1 MKKIGIIG
9 AGHMGN
15 GIAQKTAQEGL
26 FVVMVDIKDEFV
38 ERGMNT
44 IRSTLE
50 EGVKRQILQPEQVE
64 EIMGRIVG
72 TTDLKDVADCDLVIE
87 AVFEDMDV
95 KNELFANLDRICQEK
110 TILATNTST
119 FSVDEL
125 SQSTNRA
132 DRFVGLHF
140 FYHPA
145 KNRLLEIIPGSR
157 TSAETLK
164 ASQKYSKLSGKID
177 LLAKDAPGFVVNRYF
192 TPLNNEAF
200 RVYEEGIANIPTI
213 DHAAKELL
221 GVGMGPFLI
230 VNVTGVPLALHTQ
243 VVLHERL
250 GIFYKPAAILV
261 KQGES
266 DLDWPMEGDVEE
278 EKVAVVCDRLMGSI
292 FYNASS
298 LLEEGVTDMLGANIG
313 AKVGLRWRKGPFEL
327 MNEVGIDRAYDL
339 VAKILEPYPDLKIP
353 DVLTNQKAKGEPW
366 DIRYVKY
373 DQDGHIG
380 RIRISRPEASNA
392 LNGMVVKQLDE
403 TFREAEADPQTKA
416 IVLEGAGKTFVAG
429 ADIKFFVDCI
439 KEDRLS
445 DNYAFTSYGQEVLNR
460 IDDCKK
466 LVIAKMEGTALGG
479 GLELALAA
487 DVIVA
492 TPKAVMGFPETGI
505 GIYPGL
511 GGTQRTPRYIG
522 KELAKYL
529 IFTGRIISAKDA
541 LAIGLVDYVFAP
553 DEIDQRIEEMIVKE
567 TLTPRKGHDESKLTD
582 PWNKIKSLFAD
593 ENINDWLSGKYR
605 NSDDPLTA
613 KTAMI
618 IDKKAPLALKF
629 TNQIVDAGFSKP
641 LKEGLKEEL
650 AHLYE
655 IFSTKDAL
663 IGLTNVG
670 KKDISFEG
678 R

>member
-9 AGHMGN
+9 AGHMGS

-26 FVVMVDIKDEFV
+26 FVVMVDVKDEFV

-44 IRSTLE
+44 IRSTLGE
-50 EGVKRQILQPEQVE
+50 AVKRQILQPEQVE
-64 EIMGRIVG
+64 GIMRRIVG
-72 TTDLKDVADCDLVIE
+72 TTNMEDVADCDLVIE
-87 AVFEDMDV
+87 AVFEDMNV
-95 KNELFANLDRICQEK
+95 KNELFANLDRICEEK
-110 TILATNTST
+110 TVLATNTST

-125 SQSTNRA
+125 SQATNRA

-145 KNRLLEIIPGSR
+145 KNRLLETIPGPR

-164 ASQKYSKLSGKID
+164 AAQKYSKLIGKID
-177 LLAKDAPGFVVNRYF
+177 LLAKDSPGFVVNRFF

-200 RVYEEGIANIPTI
+200 RLFEEGIANIPTI
-213 DHAAKELL
+213 DYAAKELL
-221 GVGMGPFLI
+221 GVGMGPFLL

-243 VVLHERL
+243 VTMYERL
-250 GIFYKPAAILV
+250 GLFYKPAAVLV
-261 KQGES
+261 KQVES
-266 DLDWPMEGDVEE
+266 GLDWPMEGDVEE
-278 EKVAVVCDRLMGSI
+278 DKVAAVCDRLMGSI
-292 FYNASS
+292 FYNAAS
-298 LLEEGVTDMLGANIG
+298 LLEEGVTDMLGTNVG

-327 MNEVGIDRAYDL
+327 MNEVGIDRAYEL
-339 VAKILEPYPDLKIP
+339 VNKILEPYLDLTIP
-353 DVLTNQKAKGEPW
+353 SVLTGQKAKGEPW

-373 DQDGHIG
+373 TRDGDIG
-380 RIRISRPEASNA
+380 RIRISRPDASNA
-392 LNGMVVKQLDE
+392 LNEEVVKQLDE
-403 TFREAEADPQTKA
+403 TFREAEYDPQTKA
-416 IVLEGAGKTFVAG
+416 IVLEGAGRTFVAG
-429 ADIKFFVDCI
+429 ADIEFFVDCI

-445 DNYAFTSYGQEVLNR
+445 DNQAFTSYGQEVLNR

-466 LVIAKMEGTALGG
+466 LVIAKMEGPALGG

-492 TPKAVMGFPETGI
+492 TPRAVMGFPETGI

-529 IFTGRIISAKDA
+529 LFTGRIISAGDGR
-541 LAIGLVDYVFAP
+541 AIGLVDYVFGL
-553 DEIDQRIEEMIVKE
+553 DEIDQRIEEMLAEE
-567 TLTPRKGHDESKLTD
+567 TLTPRKGHDVSELID
-582 PWNKIKSLFAD
+582 PWKKINSLFAD
-593 ENINDWLSGKYR
+593 ENVDDWLSGRYR
-605 NSDDPLTA
+605 NSDDPLAARIA
-613 KTAMI
+613 KT

-629 TNQIVDAGFSKP
+629 VNQIVDAGYSKP

-650 AHLYE
+650 AHLHE

-670 KKDISFEG
+670 KERIPFEG
-678 R
+678 K